1 MNAKAGNIDQ
11 VIGGIHIQGA
21 TTQEMDSVRRSFLTQ
36 LSLLGLDQYVNTHN
50 NEDANGDFIVIQL
63 RDELA
68 SDWTPD
74 YDTTQLCQKLDL
86 DTHRNSLD
94 LEREILL
101 ALLRSPVPFKFPSYA
116 ELASAVRIRK
126 NIVAAARKTSLA
138 FDTEE
143 AERPE
148 SCWTY
153 IVDCGFILRPDQ
165 DMIAALK
172 KATQPDESGKRY
184 SFSCYRA
191 SEYVILLGIA
201 QELSTCNPE
210 LFGRLQRQ
218 CEKNAIQSGEFH
230 DVFLREYGSMTQPLP
245 LKYWVPGD
253 RTWFRNP
260 DNHSSDVTGYEGS
273 WVLYLGDGLFTN
285 FWKSDEPYNLTSKCV
300 ELFHWRNATYRDQTG
315 ELHIDEKLV
324 DQLVCNSMNEPNDIE
339 RILRIMMRPREPH
352 GIYVDGGCIDTTR
365 EAPRFVCPGTSDLM
379 LPRADE

>member
-1 MNAKAGNIDQ
+1 
-11 VIGGIHIQGA
+11 
-21 TTQEMDSVRRSFLTQ
+21 
-36 LSLLGLDQYVNTHN
+36 
-50 NEDANGDFIVIQL
+50 
-63 RDELA
+63 
-68 SDWTPD
+68 
-74 YDTTQLCQKLDL
+74 
-86 DTHRNSLD
+86 
-94 LEREILL
+94 
-101 ALLRSPVPFKFPSYA
+101 
-116 ELASAVRIRK
+116 
-126 NIVAAARKTSLA
+126 
-138 FDTEE
+138 
-143 AERPE
+143 
-148 SCWTY
+148 
-153 IVDCGFILRPDQ
+153 
-165 DMIAALK
+165 MIAALK

-210 LFGRLQRQ
+210 LFDRLQRQ

-253 RTWFRNP
+253 RTWFWNP
-260 DNHSSDVTGYEGS
+260 DDHSSDLTGYEGS

-315 ELHIDEKLV
+315 ELHIDETLV
-324 DQLVCNSMNEPNDIE
+324 DQLVCNSMNEPNDVE
-339 RILRIMMRPREPH
+339 RILRIMLRPREPQ
-352 GIYVDGGCIDTTR
+352 GIYADGGCINTTR